1 MSTPQTRGLV
11 HKAIEQSGA
20 VEKNVHV
27 FSWGTPPPGGVGMAY
42 HTAEIPCT
50 SPKEATMTSASTS
63 TPAAETAVIQSL
75 SDRIWQAL
83 RQRDTDIAETLIDD
97 QAVFVHMGATLSKA
111 QELEAVRTRVIAL
124 KNLDV
129 EEQSVRFIGPT
140 AILLKRIRLTAVVQ
154 GKEVTNPFVVTEV
167 YVRRESTWTLAS
179 MSYTRIVY

>member
-1 MSTPQTRGLV
+1 MTRGRPSHRRSIIVTLLL
-11 HKAIEQSGA
+11 HALSGPLLA
-20 VEKNVHV
+20 THAATPA
-27 FSWGTPPPGGVGMAY
+27 GTATP
-42 HTAEIPCT
+42 HHDT
-50 SPKEATMTSASTS
+50 SPKEATMTSESTS
-63 TPAAETAVIQSL
+63 TPAAETAAIQSL

-83 RQRDTDIAETLIDD
+83 RKRDTDMAETLIDD

-111 QELEAVRTRVIAL
+111 QELEAIRTQVIAL

-129 EEQSVRFIGPT
+129 EEQSVRIIGPT